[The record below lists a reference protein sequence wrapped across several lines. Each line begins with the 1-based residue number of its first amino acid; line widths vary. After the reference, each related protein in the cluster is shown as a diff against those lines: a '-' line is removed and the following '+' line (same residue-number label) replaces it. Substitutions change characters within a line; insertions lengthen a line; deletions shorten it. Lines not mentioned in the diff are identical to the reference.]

1 MPTREGHSAGRG
13 GTVPRKTAADRV
25 ASSAKYHREQ
35 ITRAKELARE
45 NPDEI
50 SAPMEAAVR
59 WLYAA
64 LAQAAKANPDKAAE
78 RYNHAADQIA
88 IYAESVQ
95 SRTADRK

>member
-1 MPTREGHSAGRG
+1 MPTREGAPVGRG
-13 GTVPRKTAADRV
+13 RRVPRKTATDRAV
-25 ASSAKYHREQ
+25 SSAKYHREQ
-35 ITRAKELARE
+35 IAGAKELARE